1 MGTHPIFESDFDCLT
16 EKMAKS
22 PMKVVVTG
30 AAGQIS
36 YSLLGLIAKGDVF
49 GSDQPIDLVMLDLPF
64 AEAALGGVVMELQDC
79 AFPLVN
85 SLTATCDQTAAF
97 TDIDVAVLVGAFPR
111 RPGME
116 RKDMLEKN
124 AEIFKAQ
131 GQLLDTVAKKS
142 VKVLV
147 VGNPA
152 NTNALIASQCA
163 PSIPKENFS
172 ALTRLDQNRATSQI
186 AMKCNVPANQVE
198 QVTIWGNHSATQY
211 PDAWSAKVA
220 GDAAQAKVNDDEW
233 LKNGFITTVQK
244 RGAAVLEAR
253 KFSSAMSAAK
263 AIGDHLRD
271 WINGTSG
278 RWVSMAVNS
287 TGNTYGIPE
296 GLIYSFPVTCEGG
309 KWTIVNGVAVSDFS
323 REKLVATA
331 NELEEERKMAFE
343 FLNIA

>member
-1 MGTHPIFESDFDCLT
+1 
-16 EKMAKS
+16 MAKS
-22 PMKVVVTG
+22 PLRVVVTG

-49 GSDQPIDLVMLDLPF
+49 GMDQPIDLVMLDLSF

-124 AEIFKAQ
+124 AEIFQAQ
-131 GQLLDTVAKKS
+131 GKLLDTVAKKT

-152 NTNALIASQCA
+152 NTNALIASACA

-186 AMKCNVPANQVE
+186 AMKSGVTANNVE
-198 QVTIWGNHSATQY
+198 KVTIWGNHSATQY
-211 PDAWSAKVA
+211 PDAWQATVNKGGKSVSASEA
-220 GDAAQAKVNDDEW
+220 VNDDAW
-233 LKNGFITTVQK
+233 LKGDFITTVQK

-253 KFSSAMSAAK
+253 KLSSAMSAAK

-271 WINGTSG
+271 WICGSNG

-287 TGNTYGIPE
+287 TGNTYNIPE
-296 GLIYSFPVTCEGG
+296 GLIYSFPVTCEAGTWSPVTG
-309 KWTIVNGVAVSDFS
+309 LTISDFS
-323 REKLVATA
+323 REKLTATA
-331 NELEEERKMAFE
+331 NELAEEKTFAFE
-343 FLNIA
+343 FLKM

>member
-1 MGTHPIFESDFDCLT
+1 MR
-16 EKMAKS
+16 
-22 PMKVVVTG
+22 VVVTG

-49 GSDQPIDLVMLDLPF
+49 GKSDRSFDGDIEHKYSGADQPIDLVMLDLPF

-124 AEIFKAQ
+124 AEIFQAQ
-131 GQLLDTVAKKS
+131 GKLLDTVAKKT

-152 NTNALIASQCA
+152 NTNALIASACA

-186 AMKCNVPANQVE
+186 AMK
-198 QVTIWGNHSATQY
+198 
-211 PDAWSAKVA
+211 
-220 GDAAQAKVNDDEW
+220 
-233 LKNGFITTVQK
+233 
-244 RGAAVLEAR
+244 
-253 KFSSAMSAAK
+253 
-263 AIGDHLRD
+263 
-271 WINGTSG
+271 SG
-278 RWVSMAVNS
+278 V
-287 TGNTYGIPE
+287 
-296 GLIYSFPVTCEGG
+296 
-309 KWTIVNGVAVSDFS
+309 
-323 REKLVATA
+323 TA
-331 NELEEERKMAFE
+331 NCVDVS
-343 FLNIA
+343 IG

>member
-16 EKMAKS
+16 EIRKMTKA
-22 PMKVVVTG
+22 PIRVVVTG

-36 YSLLGLIAKGDVF
+36 YSLLALIAKGDVF
-49 GSDQPIDLVMLDLPF
+49 GQDQPIDLVMLDLPF
-64 AEAALGGVVMELQDC
+64 AADAMKGVQMELQDC
-79 AFPLVN
+79 AFPSLN
-85 SLTATCDQTAAF
+85 SITATTDQTEGF
-97 TDIDVAVLVGAFPR
+97 TNIDIAVLVGAFPR
-111 RPGME
+111 KPGME

-124 AEIFKAQ
+124 AQIFQTQ
-131 GQLLDTVAKKS
+131 GKLIDTVAKKT

-186 AMKCNVPANQVE
+186 AMKCGVPANKVE
-198 QVTIWGNHSATQY
+198 KVTIWGNHSATQY
-211 PDAWSAKVA
+211 PDAWSATVDGA
-220 GDAAQAKVNDDEW
+220 AAQSKVNDDAW
-233 LKNGFITTVQK
+233 LKEGFITTVQK

-271 WINGTSG
+271 WINGSSG

-287 TGNTYGIPE
+287 TGNKY
-296 GLIYSFPVTCEGG
+296 
-309 KWTIVNGVAVSDFS
+309 
-323 REKLVATA
+323 
-331 NELEEERKMAFE
+331 
-343 FLNIA
+343 NIR

>member
-1 MGTHPIFESDFDCLT
+1 MR
-16 EKMAKS
+16 
-22 PMKVVVTG
+22 VVVTG

-49 GSDQPIDLVMLDLPF
+49 GKSDRSFDGDIEHKYSGADQPIDLVMLDLPF

-124 AEIFKAQ
+124 AEIFQAQ
-131 GQLLDTVAKKS
+131 GKLLDTVAKKT

-152 NTNALIASQCA
+152 NTNALIASACA

-186 AMKCNVPANQVE
+186 AMK
-198 QVTIWGNHSATQY
+198 
-211 PDAWSAKVA
+211 
-220 GDAAQAKVNDDEW
+220 
-233 LKNGFITTVQK
+233 
-244 RGAAVLEAR
+244 
-253 KFSSAMSAAK
+253 
-263 AIGDHLRD
+263 
-271 WINGTSG
+271 SG
-278 RWVSMAVNS
+278 V
-287 TGNTYGIPE
+287 
-296 GLIYSFPVTCEGG
+296 
-309 KWTIVNGVAVSDFS
+309 
-323 REKLVATA
+323 TA
-331 NELEEERKMAFE
+331 NCVDVSIK
-343 FLNIA
+343 

>member
-1 MGTHPIFESDFDCLT
+1 MS
-16 EKMAKS
+16 KS
-22 PMKVVVTG
+22 ALRVVVTG

-49 GSDQPIDLVMLDLPF
+49 GSDQPVDLVMLDLPF

-124 AEIFKAQ
+124 AEIFQAQ
-131 GQLLDTVAKKS
+131 GKLLDTVAKKT

-152 NTNALIASQCA
+152 NTNALIASTCA

-186 AMKCNVPANQVE
+186 AMKSGVTANKVQK
-198 QVTIWGNHSATQY
+198 VTIWGNHSATQY
-211 PDAWSAKVA
+211 PDAWQATVEKDSKNISATEA
-220 GDAAQAKVNDDEW
+220 VNDDAW
-233 LKNGFITTVQK
+233 LKGDFITTVQK

-253 KFSSAMSAAK
+253 KLSSAMSAAK
-263 AIGDHLRD
+263 AIGDHLHD
-271 WINGTSG
+271 WICGSDG

-287 TGNTYGIPE
+287 TGNGYQIPE
-296 GLIYSFPVTCEGG
+296 GLIYSFPVTTQDG
-309 KWTIVNGVAVSDFS
+309 KWSPVTGLEISDFS
-323 REKLVATA
+323 REKLTATA
-331 NELEEERKMAFE
+331 NELAEEKKYALE
-343 FLNIA
+343 FLKIA

>member
-1 MGTHPIFESDFDCLT
+1 MSKTPLR
-16 EKMAKS
+16 
-22 PMKVVVTG
+22 VVVTG

-49 GSDQPIDLVMLDLPF
+49 GTDQPIDLVMLDLSF

-124 AEIFKAQ
+124 AEIFQAQ
-131 GQLLDTVAKKS
+131 GKLLDTVAKKT

-152 NTNALIASQCA
+152 NTNALIASTCA

-186 AMKCNVPANQVE
+186 AMKSGVIANKVE
-198 QVTIWGNHSATQY
+198 KVTIWGNHSATQY
-211 PDAWSAKVA
+211 PDAWQATVEKDGKSVSASEA
-220 GDAAQAKVNDDEW
+220 VNDDAW
-233 LKNGFITTVQK
+233 LKGDFITTVQK

-253 KFSSAMSAAK
+253 KLSSAMSAAK

-271 WINGTSG
+271 WICGSNG

-287 TGNTYGIPE
+287 TGNTYSIPE
-296 GLIYSFPVTCEGG
+296 GLIYSFPVTCEAG
-309 KWTIVNGVAVSDFS
+309 KWTPVTGLTISDFS
-323 REKLVATA
+323 REKLTATA
-331 NELEEERKMAFE
+331 NELAEEKQFALE
-343 FLNIA
+343 FLKIA

>member
-1 MGTHPIFESDFDCLT
+1 MG
-16 EKMAKS
+16 
-22 PMKVVVTG
+22 
-30 AAGQIS
+30 
-36 YSLLGLIAKGDVF
+36 
-49 GSDQPIDLVMLDLPF
+49 
-64 AEAALGGVVMELQDC
+64 
-79 AFPLVN
+79 
-85 SLTATCDQTAAF
+85 
-97 TDIDVAVLVGAFPR
+97 
-111 RPGME
+111 
-116 RKDMLEKN
+116 
-124 AEIFKAQ
+124 
-131 GQLLDTVAKKS
+131 LDTVAKKS

-233 LKNGFITTVQK
+233 LKDGFITTVQK

-271 WINGTSG
+271 WICGSDD
-278 RWVSMAVNS
+278 RWVSMGVWSDDDKYN
-287 TGNTYGIPE
+287 IPK
-296 GLIYSFPVTCEGG
+296 GLIYSVPVKCLPGG
-309 KWTIVNGVAVSDFS
+309 KWEAVNGIEISDFS
-323 REKLVATA
+323 RVKMEATA
-331 NELEEERKMAFE
+331 EELVQERKDAFE
-343 FLNIA
+343 FLGL